1 MVDDACDICVFKAG
15 LVGIVVFRDV
25 ALVGGAVYLRA
36 LNLDWKVKL
45 GNFRTTTPK
54 PFFPLETI
62 WLQKLRLLIEI
73 IYGLIFSVEKME

>member
-1 MVDDACDICVFKAG
+1 MCFKAG

-45 GNFRTTTPK
+45 DNFRTRTTK
-54 PFFPLETI
+54 PFFSLST
-62 WLQKLRLLIEI
+62 
-73 IYGLIFSVEKME
+73 IYGYRS